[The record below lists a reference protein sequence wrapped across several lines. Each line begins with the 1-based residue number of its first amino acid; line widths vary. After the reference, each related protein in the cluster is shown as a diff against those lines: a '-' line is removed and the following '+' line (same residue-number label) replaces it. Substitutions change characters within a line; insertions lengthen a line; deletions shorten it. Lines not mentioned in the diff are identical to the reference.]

1 MFNLT
6 KDNFYFRKKNFYQS
20 PQDAFMKESRNLAK
34 IEKIIKKKKYFYNY
48 FNKSKLLNYLEDFK
62 KSKNNGFVIW
72 QYISLNSFINNFNK
86 FILNN

>member
-1 MFNLT
+1 
-6 KDNFYFRKKNFYQS
+6 
-20 PQDAFMKESRNLAK
+20 MKESRNLAK
-34 IEKIIKKKKYFYNY
+34 IEKIIKRKNYCDKY